1 MRNASRWKG
10 EAHSG
15 GNRYNRYR
23 ILFIRMEV
31 AIVNKEITFTNWVRI
46 GDRRVALNDLPKDQ
60 QQRIADSLIYRPL
73 TTIADVSVVKTA

>member
-1 MRNASRWKG
+1 MQP
-10 EAHSG
+10 G

-23 ILFIRMEV
+23 ILFIRVEV
-31 AIVNKEITFTNWVRI
+31 AIVNKEITFTNWVKI

-60 QQRIADSLIYRPL
+60 QQRVADSLIYRPL